1 MLGIPRMKLFSFI
14 DENNAWTPVEV
25 ELELWPG
32 LPEIHFLGRAD
43 QHLRESAKRIKSA
56 IRAQG
61 YEFPIA
67 QQILVNLRPSYLKK
81 SSRGLE
87 LAVAAAYLM
96 ETGQV
101 PKLVTDS
108 KTFFYGELSLT
119 GEVSAPQGLNSATF
133 ASRTHLVTGK
143 SEEPLPFTVQEVAE
157 LKSLFSPVT
166 KSGSP
171 PSVKWIPPDEIL
183 DLEVS
188 QDWARILAVLSL
200 GGHSALFAGA
210 AGSGKTTAAKILHAL
225 LPDPTPAE
233 SFALAKR
240 LDPKLKESI
249 SWRPFIHPH
258 HSIPMKSLLGG
269 GNEAHGGELARADL
283 GFLLLDEFLE
293 FSPTVMESLREPLEQ
308 KRMRISRG
316 AKVFDYP
323 LRAQVVA
330 TTNLCPCGDFVPG
343 KAPRQRCRFTLPKC
357 RSYSQKISGP
367 LLDRFEVLLFSPE
380 NKSAEKRISIR
391 DLRQK
396 LEQMRADLVASG
408 RELEDRDL
416 NKIKKRMDPF
426 LLKHD
431 WQTRGGSER
440 RRNATLRIAQSLAD
454 WDSSLR
460 IKGRHFEEALQW
472 TVHNFEKIKRW
483 DL

>member
-1 MLGIPRMKLFSFI
+1 MKLLSFI
-14 DENNAWTPVEV
+14 DEKNEWTAVEV

-61 YEFPIA
+61 YEYPIA

-96 ETGQV
+96 ETKQI

-108 KTFFYGELSLT
+108 KTFFYGELSLS
-119 GEVSAPQGLNSATF
+119 GQVSAPQGLSLANFSAD
-133 ASRTHLVTGK
+133 THLVTGL
-143 SEEPLPFTVQEVAE
+143 SDEPLPFAIQEVSE
-157 LKSLFSPVT
+157 LKELLSPVA
-166 KSGSP
+166 KAGRLPQINWQP
-171 PSVKWIPPDEIL
+171 PEDIL
-183 DLEVS
+183 EFEVGTE
-188 QDWARILAVLSL
+188 WARILAILSL
-200 GGHSALFAGA
+200 GGHSALLAGA

-225 LPDPTPAE
+225 LPDPTARE
-233 SFALAKR
+233 TLTLSK
-240 LDPKLKESI
+240 KMNLKHEI
-249 SWRPFIHPH
+249 RAWRPFISPH

-269 GNEAHGGELARADL
+269 GNEAHGGELARCDL

-293 FSPTVMESLREPLEQ
+293 FSPSVMESLREPLEQ

-316 AKVFDYP
+316 NKVLEYP

-343 KAPRQRCRFTLPKC
+343 QAPRQRCRFTLPKC

-367 LLDRFEVLLFSPE
+367 LLDRFEVLLFSPTT
-380 NKSAEKRISIR
+380 KSAEKKMSIR
-391 DLRQK
+391 QLRSS
-396 LEQMRADLVASG
+396 LEKKRAELVSAG
-408 RELEDRDL
+408 RTLGNSDL
-416 NKIKKRMDPF
+416 NEIKKRMDPF
-426 LLKHD
+426 VLKHD
-431 WQTRGGSER
+431 WAVRGGSER
-440 RRNATLRIAQSLAD
+440 RRNATLRIAQSLSD
-454 WDSSLR
+454 WESSPQ
-460 IKGRHFEEALQW
+460 IKGRHLEEALQW